1 MRADRHM
8 NTETT
13 HPPPPGVGIVDDD
26 RELRA
31 ALRLLLES
39 AGHVVETWADADA
52 CLAAM
57 HPQRSGCLLLDLR
70 LPGMSGL
77 SLQKALHER
86 GIELPVILL
95 SGHADTAIAVRAMH
109 EGAFDV
115 LQKPCEPAVL
125 LATVADAIA
134 EDAARRQRRAPHERA
149 RQRLAQLSE
158 RERAVFDGI
167 VAGRLN
173 KSIAAE
179 LGLTESTIEVHRR
192 NLMRKLGAGTLTELV
207 QLHVAANTDGPD
219 PHMQYPAPGTWKP
232 PRRHTDD
239 A

>member
-1 MRADRHM
+1 M
-8 NTETT
+8 NTGTT
-13 HPPPPGVGIVDDD
+13 PPPPPGVGIVDDD
-26 RELRA
+26 RELRT

-77 SLQKALHER
+77 SLQKTLHER

-134 EDAARRQRRAPHERA
+134 EDAAR

-207 QLHVAANTDGPD
+207 QLHVAASTNGTDPRTPYHALD
-219 PHMQYPAPGTWKP
+219 LWMP
-232 PRRHTDD
+232 PRRPADD
-239 A
+239 G

>member
-1 MRADRHM
+1 M
-8 NTETT
+8 NTGTT
-13 HPPPPGVGIVDDD
+13 PPPPPGVGIVDDD
-26 RELRA
+26 RELRT

-134 EDAARRQRRAPHERA
+134 EDAARRQR
-149 RQRLAQLSE
+149 LAQLSE

-167 VAGRLN
+167 VAGLRN
-173 KSIAAE
+173 KCIAAE